1 MSRKK
6 QKNQPTELEL
16 LILKVLWRADADA
29 LPMPVREIRR
39 GLVDWGRDLAHTTVI
54 TTLNVMVGK
63 KFLKRSK
70 QKNAFFFA
78 PGVQEEKVQNSV
90 VGDVLNRVFDGSA
103 ENLMLTLLNQSDV
116 DQDTLA
122 EIQAMIKRKA
132 NAIKK
137 QGESK

>member
-1 MSRKK
+1 
-6 QKNQPTELEL
+6 
-16 LILKVLWRADADA
+16 
-29 LPMPVREIRR
+29 
-39 GLVDWGRDLAHTTVI
+39 
-54 TTLNVMVGK
+54 MVGK

>member
-103 ENLMLTLLNQSDV
+103 
-116 DQDTLA
+116 
-122 EIQAMIKRKA
+122 
-132 NAIKK
+132 
-137 QGESK
+137 